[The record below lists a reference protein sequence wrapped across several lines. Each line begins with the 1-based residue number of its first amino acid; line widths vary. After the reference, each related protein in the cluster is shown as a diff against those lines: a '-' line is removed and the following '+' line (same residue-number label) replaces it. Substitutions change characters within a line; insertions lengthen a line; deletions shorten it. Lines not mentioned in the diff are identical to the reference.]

1 MLAWGRRGRAGY
13 VHTHQS
19 LHARR
24 PHRTSLPLPR
34 TRSDNLPSA
43 PLHPPPARP
52 TCLPAQVCEQ
62 RGLVRESVYV
72 LGRMGSAEKALRL
85 IVEGLRDVG
94 QAVEFVQLQ
103 QRGDEELWGQLI
115 ALTLGD
121 AQLTGAVVRVWG
133 REGGGKLSV

>member
-1 MLAWGRRGRAGY
+1 M
-13 VHTHQS
+13 
-19 LHARR
+19 
-24 PHRTSLPLPR
+24 
-34 TRSDNLPSA
+34 
-43 PLHPPPARP
+43 
-52 TCLPAQVCEQ
+52 CEQ